1 MKYRACHM
9 MSALCLGALFSVTLN
24 AMDPVLE
31 VIEPNKEVIVH
42 DEALVTIVVAPQ
54 NEGVKSVVMTTDTNE
69 TVTFNIQSDRS
80 HYCHTFNLHLGDNNI
95 SIAAIR
101 DGKVMKAFRRRVFV
115 TSKVDKAY
123 RYAPKQYQRSFFHT
137 DAQEKVCSKCHDMS
151 VNEVP
156 GVAFED
162 VSKSNCFGCH
172 VKINF
177 KKFAHAPSV
186 NWLCT
191 SCHSGKTG
199 SFNEGD
205 ANLTKFAV
213 PDPIGPVCLHC
224 HDKKEKLW
232 KNKRFHHEPAD
243 SGRCNKCHNPHA
255 SNNSYYL
262 RKPAW
267 DLCTGCH
274 KDKIDGGHVV
284 KTFGRKMH
292 PTHKVKDP
300 SRKGKNEELSC
311 VSCHNPHVSNAPF
324 MLQSDS
330 LVSLCGRCHKK

>member
-1 MKYRACHM
+1 MNDRLRRC
-9 MSALCLGALFSVTLN
+9 CLGVLFFTVALYAT
-24 AMDPVLE
+24 DPVLE
-31 VIEPNKEVIVH
+31 ITQPKQQAVVH

-54 NEGVKSVVMTTDTNE
+54 HEGVKSVILTTDTNN
-69 TVTFNIQSDRS
+69 TVTLKMHSGQS
-80 HYCHTFNLHLGDNNI
+80 HYCHTFQLHLGDNNI

-101 DGKVMKAFRRRVFV
+101 DKKVMKAFTRQIFV

-123 RYAPKQYQRSFFHT
+123 RYAPKKYEKSFFHT
-137 DAQEKVCSKCHDMS
+137 DAQEKVCSHCHDMR
-151 VNEVP
+151 VNEIP

-172 VKINF
+172 KEINF
-177 KKFAHAPSV
+177 KKYAHAPSI

-191 SCHSGKTG
+191 SCHNGKTG
-199 SFNEGD
+199 SFNKAD
-205 ANLTKFAV
+205 ANVTKFSV
-213 PDPIGPVCLHC
+213 PDPIAPVCLKC
-224 HDKKEKLW
+224 HEKKKKLW
-232 KNKRFHHEPAD
+232 KGKRFHHEPAD

-255 SNNSYYL
+255 SNNFNYL

-267 DLCTGCH
+267 ELCTGCH

-300 SRKGKNEELSC
+300 SRKGKELSC

-330 LVSLCGRCHKK
+330 LMSLCSRCHKK